1 MNRAALGRRAAR
13 RGRWAESLCVL
24 ALVLRGWRIVGRG
37 VKGRRGS
44 GVGEVDIIARRG
56 RLLAFIEVKARPGLD
71 QAAAA
76 VSPAQQRRLV
86 RAAERFLARQPAY
99 AGCDIRFDA
108 MLVAPWRWPVHIP
121 DAWCRL

>member
-1 MNRAALGRRAAR
+1 MRRAERGRRAAR
-13 RGRWAESLCVL
+13 RGRWAETLCVL
-24 ALVLRGWRIVGRG
+24 ALVLKGWRIVGRG

-56 RLLAFIEVKARPGLD
+56 RVLAFIEVKARPGLD

-76 VSPAQQRRLV
+76 LSAGQQRRLV
-86 RAAERFLARQPAY
+86 RAAERFLALHADF
-99 AGCDIRFDA
+99 AGHDPRFDA

-121 DAWCRL
+121 DAWSQV